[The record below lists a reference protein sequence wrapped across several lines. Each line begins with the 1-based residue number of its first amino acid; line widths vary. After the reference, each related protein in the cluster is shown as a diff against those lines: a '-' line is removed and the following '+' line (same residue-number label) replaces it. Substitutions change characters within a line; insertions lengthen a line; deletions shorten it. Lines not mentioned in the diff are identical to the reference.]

1 MSCSKLT
8 NLLSGVALICG
19 PVGADLPSRSYRVQQ
34 SHHRSLIGT
43 ITVGPANDG
52 HRPAIGSFRQANGRF
67 RRDLDLRHGIR
78 EGRQP
83 IAAAVIP
90 RTRGGP
96 SVMGQPEK
104 SRNRRNTA
112 SQPPTAETLT
122 HMGDQHFNDVVR
134 VKARLPTQGVLRAQL
149 FRRTSPIHRMSR
161 TPNSSPPRGQCGPAR
176 RD

>member
-1 MSCSKLT
+1 MTRQHTVRPQTRDKPT
-8 NLLSGVALICG
+8 TDTAVWG
-19 PVGADLPSRSYRVQQ
+19 DSRAGS
-34 SHHRSLIGT
+34 
-43 ITVGPANDG
+43 
-52 HRPAIGSFRQANGRF
+52 RPAGWTTQYTRPRQRWLRTSAAGVRY
-67 RRDLDLRHGIR
+67 RRELALRHGIR
-78 EGRQP
+78 KGRQS
-83 IAAAVIP
+83 IAAAAIP

-149 FRRTSPIHRMSR
+149 FRITSPIHRMSR